1 MSKKHFFA
9 IVLVILAITAIT
21 FSGCASA
28 RAESRQPQML
38 HIIDPIE
45 TTATK
50 TTSTTEL
57 MAEISTTT
65 TVATITTAAIT
76 TTETPP
82 APKSELDL
90 YKEES
95 LRLLGGKKQLEGID
109 ISMYQADQDWQG
121 YVDAA
126 DAVIIRYSAG
136 TEDLDPYFDEMMS
149 YAMSKHKLVGIYFY
163 TNVNTWAALDAA
175 EYARWCID
183 HTKEYLG
190 YAIYVLDAEEAPLLD
205 TQWILTYLRT
215 FKAET
220 GVKPILYTGQHK
232 LNQAA
237 STDSTAEALRTIR
250 AESYGLWIARYG
262 ENDGEV
268 YDFDVFLWEE
278 NKVFGHQYVSKVE
291 NLDRDIFYCTPSAW
305 YEFAKQAIT

>member
-1 MSKKHFFA
+1 MSKNNLFA
-9 IVLVILAITAIT
+9 LFLAVLVAVI

-28 RAESRQPQML
+28 HAQSSEPQML
-38 HIIDPIE
+38 NIITPIE
-45 TTATK
+45 TTTTTSE
-50 TTSTTEL
+50 TTSTANVTTEL
-57 MAEISTTT
+57 APEATTT
-65 TVATITTAAIT
+65 ATEPAEAP
-76 TTETPP
+76 TEAPP

-95 LRLLGGKKQLEGID
+95 LRLLGDKRQLEGID
-109 ISMYQADQDWQG
+109 ISMYQADQDWKG
-121 YVDAA
+121 YIDEA

-136 TEDLDPYFDEMMS
+136 TEDLDPYFDQMMA
-149 YAMSKHKLVGIYFY
+149 YAKSKHKLVGIYFF

-175 EYARWCID
+175 EYARWCIE

-190 YAIYVLDAEEAPLLD
+190 YAVYVLDAEEAPLLD

-220 GVKPILYTGQHK
+220 GIKPILYTGQYK

-237 STDSTAEALRTIR
+237 STDSTAEALKTIR
-250 AESYGLWIARYG
+250 EESYGLWIARYG

-268 YDFDVFLWEE
+268 YEFEVFLWEE

-291 NLDRDIFYCTPSAW
+291 NLDRDIFYCTPKAW
-305 YEFAKQAIT
+305 YEFAKQANY